1 MEYVSSF
8 DTVTHLINLIK
19 NKNGGSYLRFGDG
32 DFYLMEGQYDM
43 LATPSNEMMNS
54 YKLLMG
60 YLKSTDMISIN
71 FFCKSLNTLEIGM
84 KPGVHECPDH
94 IALDFISRICSFIPN
109 LNRLYSSVALH
120 QTLVHNPEL
129 YVRFLKAIIAN
140 NSTIVIGNKD
150 FDNDKIKFYFGN
162 NTYIGG
168 NSNNS
173 FNERERL
180 WSEFSN
186 TLDSIDSFTVCIL
199 ALGCGGRAMSYKFI
213 EEIKSKNKNV
223 LIIDIGSSID
233 VLMGLRNT
241 RAWVEMTNPD
251 ITHIDTLLMDTSSNN
266 NNSPNL
272 TQLGLKYETDKATY
286 HNFTGIYD
294 QLLSSKRHTI
304 KTIIEIGVAGGASV
318 KMWRDYFTD
327 AKIYC
332 SDYNLDCASHIINLP
347 NVFFSYA
354 NQDSKASLKN
364 SINTDILLNS
374 VDIILDDGGHFS
386 TQQRNTIEVFWP
398 YLKSGGFYILEDIH
412 TNIKHWYPNDITWNN
427 HKKYWD
433 ESPTMFETLSKIQT
447 GIQVSNTELQV
458 PSDEIKQVMLWSQ
471 PSTTSATFILIKK

>member
-8 DTVTHLINLIK
+8 DTVTHLINLIQ
-19 NKNGGSYLRFGDG
+19 NKNGGSYIRFGDG
-32 DFYLMEGQYDM
+32 DFYLMKGQNDL
-43 LATPSNEMMNS
+43 LATPSIEMMEC

-150 FDNDKIKFYFGN
+150 FEREKIKFYFGN

-173 FNERERL
+173 FNERERI

-186 TLDSIDSFTVCIL
+186 ILESLNSFTVCIL

-213 EEIKSKNKNV
+213 EDIKSKNKNV

-241 RAWVEMTNPD
+241 RAWVEMTDPN
-251 ITHIDTLLMDTSSNN
+251 INIINELLLKNKAYPSLSE
-266 NNSPNL
+266 
-272 TQLGLKYETDKATY
+272 LGLKHNTDKTTY
-286 HNFTGIYD
+286 HNFTDIYD
-294 QLLSSKRHTI
+294 RLFSLNRENV
-304 KTIIEIGVAGGASV
+304 KTLIEIGVAGGSSI
-318 KMWRDYFTD
+318 KMWREYFKKS
-327 AKIYC
+327 KIYC
-332 SDYNLDCASHIINLP
+332 FDKDLDCANTVNNLTD
-347 NVFFSYA
+347 VVFSYA
-354 NQDSKASLKN
+354 NQDSKESLRSAISK
-364 SINTDILLNS
+364 DILLNS
-374 VDIILDDGGHFS
+374 IDIILDDGGHFS
-386 TQQRNTIEVFWP
+386 TQQRNTLEVFWP
-398 YLKSGGFYILEDIH
+398 YLKSGGFFIVEDIH
-412 TNIKHWYPNDITWNN
+412 TNIRHWYPNTISWNAN
-427 HKKYWD
+427 KHYWD

-447 GIQVSNTELQV
+447 GIQVSNTELNI
-458 PSDEIKQVMLWSQ
+458 PLDEIKQVMLWTQ
-471 PSTTSATFILIKK
+471 LSTTSATFILIKK

>member
-8 DTVTHLINLIK
+8 DTVTHLINLIQ
-19 NKNGGSYLRFGDG
+19 NKNGGSYIRFGDG
-32 DFYLMEGQYDM
+32 DFYLMKGQNDL
-43 LATPSNEMMNS
+43 LATPSIEMMEC

-150 FDNDKIKFYFGN
+150 FEREKIKFYFGN
-162 NTYIGG
+162 NIYIGG

-173 FNERERL
+173 FNERERI

-186 TLDSIDSFTVCIL
+186 ILDSLNSFTVCIL

-213 EEIKSKNKNV
+213 EDIKSKNKNV

-233 VLMGLRNT
+233 VLMGQRDT
-241 RAWVEMTNPD
+241 RAWVEMTNPNM
-251 ITHIDTLLMDTSSNN
+251 TSIDTALLDNI
-266 NNSPNL
+266 PNLTL
-272 TQLGLKYETDKATY
+272 TQLGSKYKTDKATY
-286 HNFTGIYD
+286 HNFTLIYE
-294 QLLSSKRHTI
+294 QLFSLIRHNV
-304 KTIIEIGVAGGASV
+304 KSFIEIGIAGGASI
-318 KMWRDYFTD
+318 KMWRDYFKN

-332 SDYNLDCASHIINLP
+332 SDFNLECGSYVSNLP
-347 NVFFSYA
+347 NVFFSRA
-354 NQDSKASLKN
+354 DQDSKESLKN
-364 SINTDILLNS
+364 SINKDISLNS
-374 VDIILDDGGHFS
+374 VDIIIDDGGHFS
-386 TQQRNTIEVFWP
+386 TQQRNTLEVFWP
-398 YLKSGGFYILEDIH
+398 YLKSGGFYIVEDIH
-412 TNIKHWYPNDITWNN
+412 TNIKHWYPTESGWNQFN
-427 HKKYWD
+427 EHKKYWD
-433 ESPTMFETLSKIQT
+433 ESPTLFESLSKIQL
-447 GIQVSNTELQV
+447 GLSLNSNELLIPV
-458 PSDEIKQVMLWSQ
+458 NEVKQVIVWTQ
-471 PSTTSATFILIKK
+471 PETTSAIVILIKK